1 MPEDFDPYYTW
12 LAIPPEE
19 QPPDYYRLLG
29 VPRFESN
36 PDVITHAADQRSK
49 HLRTFQTGKHW
60 RLSQKLLNEVTA
72 ARLCLLNPEKKAKYD
87 EQLRQQIAAQ
97 TPKLAPPRRNTA
109 AVEQPA
115 EADAQASQSTEA
127 APNTQSAE
135 VVEAVSGGHK
145 DTGHTLTTDHA
156 ASTKGGKPRCRSLY
170 RRQLKLMLVIAGCG
184 ATAVAI
190 LAVIL
195 AVTAPKSVS
204 PPLDQPSPAV
214 ATTLVFD
221 LAPEQRTGVK
231 ITVGGSPV
239 AIPQNGPI
247 THQCSPGTHRIVATR
262 DGYLPAVQEVT
273 LQPGE
278 TRTVAPRWEKLP
290 QLVIQWPQTERQAP
304 RVEIDGRPYHIP
316 SDVGQAE
323 IQVPVEPGKRH
334 LKLFREGHEPFELEM
349 TVSAGQEVRIRPVWK
364 SLEAIAGS
372 PVGPPGAASETG
384 NSEEIT
390 TAEKPSEQT
399 PPAAGTPVAKSPVPS
414 ASELAQ
420 AERKL
425 AETVT
430 IPAGAQA
437 AEKRRTAYELFGLGM
452 GIVDSPADQ
461 FVLLKKS
468 MEAAA
473 EAGETA
479 LAFRAAEELAER
491 FQFDPLPAKQ
501 QILAAIA
508 PAAND
513 SSRIKQF
520 VEFSEL
526 VIDAALSQ
534 SRFDVAAEVAAA
546 ANSVCQRAQGKAFR
560 KAVRERMEE
569 IPRLQSWW
577 QQHVQPALELLKE
590 KPDDPDANL
599 TAGVWYALKL
609 CDWERGL
616 PYLARCGDQ
625 SLRNLAEQQLN
636 APPHE
641 PVEQIKLAD
650 AWWDLAQ
657 QRKDPKEADSLRL
670 HAATWY
676 EPVQPLHLNAIRGL
690 STLDQVRLDKRM
702 ADVARMERRLPLNS
716 RVPRVIENS
725 LGMKLVLISAG
736 EFDMGSSPAE
746 IEALLKEAA
755 ARNASPG
762 YISNIASEGPQ
773 HRVRISKPFY
783 IGMYEVTQ
791 GEYVEFLELKLDD
804 PAKQGNVT
812 SDELKARLRASPA
825 GKLPMRESFVNAQ
838 AFCQNLSNMPAEKQS
853 GRVYR
858 LPTEAEWEYACRAG
872 SASRFSFG
880 DSEAALAEFAWYA
893 ANSSG
898 RVQPVGT
905 KRPNPW
911 GLYDMH
917 GNLPEWCA
925 DFFAPD
931 YYRHSPA
938 VDPRGPTGG
947 SPLPTARVVRGGG
960 YASEAFQCRSAVRD
974 FRPEGAAQGA
984 VGFRVVCAR

>member
-1 MPEDFDPYYTW
+1 MPEHFDPYYTW

-36 PDVITHAADQRSK
+36 PEVITHAADQRSK

-72 ARLCLLNPEKKAKYD
+72 AKLCLLNPEKKAKYD
-87 EQLRQQIAAQ
+87 EQLRQQIATQ
-97 TPKLAPPRRNTA
+97 TPKPAPPKRTTA
-109 AVEQPA
+109 PVEPPA
-115 EADAQASQSTEA
+115 EAEAQASQSADA
-127 APNTQSAE
+127 APNKQAAE
-135 VVEAVSGGHK
+135 AVEAAAVGHGAP
-145 DTGHTLTTDHA
+145 DHTAPTSHA
-156 ASTKGGKPRCRSLY
+156 ASTTGGKTRSRSLY
-170 RRQLKLMLVIAGCG
+170 RRQVKLILAIAGCG
-184 ATAVAI
+184 TTAVAI
-190 LAVIL
+190 LAVIM
-195 AVTAPKSVS
+195 AVTAPKSGSAPIDQS
-204 PPLDQPSPAV
+204 PQVV
-214 ATTLVFD
+214 ATTLLFD
-221 LAPEQRTGVK
+221 IPTEQRRGVN

-239 AIPQNGPI
+239 AIPQSGPI
-247 THQCSPGTHRIVATR
+247 RHQCAPGTYRIVATR
-262 DGYLPAVQEVT
+262 DGYLPAIQDVA

-290 QLVIQWPQTERQAP
+290 QLVIQWPQHVRQVP
-304 RVEIDGRPYHIP
+304 RVEIDGRSYDIP
-316 SDVGQAE
+316 SDAGQAE

-334 LKLFREGHEPFELEM
+334 LKLFREGHEPFELEL
-349 TVSAGQEVRIRPVWK
+349 TVAPGQEVHIRPVWK
-364 SLEAIAGS
+364 PLATVAES
-372 PVGPPGAASETG
+372 PVGQPGATGETG
-384 NSEEIT
+384 NSEEMT
-390 TAEKPSEQT
+390 TAEKPSEKT
-399 PPAAGTPVAKSPVPS
+399 APAAGTPVAKAPVPS
-414 ASELAQ
+414 PSELAQ

-430 IPAGAQA
+430 IPAAAPA
-437 AEKRRTAYELFGLGM
+437 AEKRRMAYELFGLGM
-452 GIVDSPADQ
+452 GVVDSPADQ

-479 LAFRAAEELAER
+479 LAFRAADELAER
-491 FQFDPLPAKQ
+491 FEFDPLPAKQ
-501 QILAAIA
+501 QILTAIA

-520 VEFSEL
+520 VEFAEL
-526 VIDAALSQ
+526 VIDSALAQ
-534 SRFDVAAEVAAA
+534 SRFDAAAEVAAA

-560 KAVRERMEE
+560 KAVRDRMEE

-616 PYLARCGDQ
+616 PYLAQCGDR
-625 SLRNLAEQQLN
+625 SLRSLAEQELN

-702 ADVARMERRLPLNS
+702 ADVARMDRRLPPNS

-746 IEALLKEAA
+746 IEAVTKEAA
-755 ARNASPG
+755 ARNPSPG

-804 PAKQGNVT
+804 PTKQGTVT
-812 SDELKARLRASPA
+812 SDELKAQLRASPA
-825 GKLPMRESFVNAQ
+825 GKLPMKESFANAQ
-838 AFCQNLSNMPAEKQS
+838 GFCQNLSNLPAEKQS

-872 SASRFSFG
+872 SGSRFSFG
-880 DSEAALAEFAWYA
+880 DSEAVLAEFAWYA

-898 RVQPVGT
+898 RVQPIGM
-905 KRPNPW
+905 KRPNAW

-938 VDPRGPTGG
+938 VDPRGPTAG

-960 YASEAFQCRSAVRD
+960 YASEAFQCRSAARD
-974 FRPEGAAQGA
+974 FRPEGTGQGD

>member
-49 HLRTFQTGKHW
+49 HLRAFQTGKHW

-97 TPKLAPPRRNTA
+97 APKPAPPRRTTA
-109 AVEQPA
+109 PVEQPA
-115 EADAQASQSTEA
+115 EAAAEASQPAVA
-127 APNTQSAE
+127 APNQQSAE
-135 VVEAVSGGHK
+135 AAEALAVS
-145 DTGHTLTTDHA
+145 HTAPGRPVPSSHTA
-156 ASTKGGKPRCRSLY
+156 QSTGGKPRSRSLY
-170 RRQLKLMLVIAGCG
+170 RRQVKLMLAIAVCG

-195 AVTAPKSVS
+195 AVTAPKPGSTPQPQ
-204 PPLDQPSPAV
+204 PPEV
-214 ATTLVFD
+214 ATTLLFD
-221 LAPEQRTGVK
+221 IPAEQRTGLK
-231 ITVGGSPV
+231 ITVGGNPV
-239 AIPQNGPI
+239 AIPQSGPI
-247 THQCSPGTHRIVATR
+247 THQCAPGTYRIVATR
-262 DGYLPAVQEVT
+262 DGYLPAIQEVT

-278 TRTVAPRWEKLP
+278 TRTVAPRWEKRP
-290 QLVIQWPQTERQAP
+290 QLVVQWPQHERQVP
-304 RVEIDGRPYHIP
+304 RVEIDGRPYDIP
-316 SDVGQAE
+316 SDAGQAE

-334 LKLFREGHEPFELEM
+334 LKLFRAGHEPFELEL
-349 TVSAGQEVRIRPVWK
+349 TVAPGQELRIRPVWK
-364 SLEAIAGS
+364 PLATVAENPA
-372 PVGPPGAASETG
+372 GPPSATVQPG
-384 NSEEIT
+384 NAEEMT
-390 TAEKPSEQT
+390 TPDKPSEQT
-399 PPAAGTPVAKSPVPS
+399 RPAASTPVVKAPVPS

-430 IPAGAQA
+430 IAASAQA
-437 AEKRRTAYELFGLGM
+437 AEKRRMAYELFGLGM

-473 EAGETA
+473 EAGEPA
-479 LAFRAAEELAER
+479 LAFRAADELAER
-491 FQFDPLPAKQ
+491 FEFDPLPAKQ

-520 VEFSEL
+520 VEFAEL
-526 VIDAALSQ
+526 VIDSALAQ
-534 SRFDVAAEVAAA
+534 SRFEAAAEVAAV
-546 ANSVCQRAQGKAFR
+546 ANGVCQRAQGKAFR
-560 KAVRERMEE
+560 KVVRDRMEE

-616 PYLARCGDQ
+616 PYLARCGDR
-625 SLRNLAEQQLN
+625 SLRNLAEQELN

-657 QRKDPKEADSLRL
+657 QRKNPKEADSLRL

-676 EPVQPLHLNAIRGL
+676 EPVQPLHLNTIRGL

-702 ADVARMERRLPLNS
+702 ADVARMERRLPHNS

-725 LGMKLVLISAG
+725 LGMKLVLVSAG
-736 EFDMGSSPAE
+736 EFEMGSSPAE
-746 IEALLKEAA
+746 IEAVTKEAA
-755 ARNASPG
+755 ARNASPN
-762 YISNIASEGPQ
+762 YTSNIASEGPQ

-804 PAKQGNVT
+804 PTKQGTVT
-812 SDELKARLRASPA
+812 SDELKAQLRASPA
-825 GKLPMRESFVNAQ
+825 GKLPIKESFAHAQ
-838 AFCQNLSNMPAEKQS
+838 AFCQNLSNLPAEKQS

-880 DSEAALAEFAWYA
+880 DGEAALAEFAWYA

-898 RVQPVGT
+898 RVQPVGM

-931 YYRHSPA
+931 YYRHSPG
-938 VDPRGPTGG
+938 VDPRGPTAG

-960 YASEAFQCRSAVRD
+960 YAFEAFQCRSAARD
-974 FRPEGAAQGA
+974 FRPEGTGQGD